1 MFQRMNRVVYCRAQA
16 QCELAPKTPPLGPPA
31 GACRRPPPSRPR
43 AAAPIALIFMGVNR
57 EAPSISV
64 HCGRLV
70 GLE

>member
-1 MFQRMNRVVYCRAQA
+1 MSSFPRGPVLKPPPLAWAGLSSQA
-16 QCELAPKTPPLGPPA
+16 PPPLAPSGRCSA
-31 GACRRPPPSRPR
+31 IS
-43 AAAPIALIFMGVNR
+43 LIFMGVNR